1 MGDVA
6 ISLKVTPN
14 DPEVDLDELE
24 EKIGD
29 KFSVEDSDTE
39 EIGFGLTALSLLI
52 VRDEDEGGTDD
63 IENYIGGLGG
73 VTSVDVENV
82 SLL

>member
-6 ISLKVTPN
+6 ISLKVTP
-14 DPEVDLDELE
+14 DGTDVDLENLT
-24 EKIGD
+24 EKIAGE
-29 KFSVEDSDTE
+29 FPVEDSDTE
-39 EIGFGLTALSLLI
+39 EIGFGLTALKLLI

-63 IENYIGGLGG
+63 IENYISDMKG
-73 VTSVDVENV
+73 VTSVTVENV